1 MQIVTV
7 YNNERVLH
15 GGLKAS
21 HPNIL
26 ENTSITLI
34 DNTQGKYAS
43 FSNAVQDNLHLLTD
57 EILVITHQDVIFYDD
72 KSFLQIPEWCHSI
85 DNDGCFFA
93 GVAGRVEKVGYK
105 EGVGIGNIIS
115 GGSETGFLTI
125 DKPHIVNTFDE
136 CVMITN
142 LKTMKQ
148 FGLFENTVI
157 KWHLY
162 AVEAC
167 TILAKNDFKR
177 YVLPVQVNHLSAG
190 NCNTDYFLAGQHL
203 LKKHQ
208 VNELYTTNGK
218 LTRTSVVT
226 RNLKY
231 KARTILGF

>member
-1 MQIVTV
+1 MQIITV
-7 YNNERVLH
+7 YNNEYVLH
-15 GGLKAS
+15 GGLTAS

-26 ENTSITLI
+26 ENAAITLI
-34 DNTQGKYAS
+34 NNSQGKYSS
-43 FSNAVQDNLHLLTD
+43 FSKAIQDNLHLFSD
-57 EILVITHQDVIFYDD
+57 EILIIAHQDVIFYNE
-72 KSFLQIPEWCHSI
+72 KCFLKIPEWCHSI

-93 GVAGRVEKVGYK
+93 GVAGRVEREGYK

-115 GGSETGFLTI
+115 GGRETGFLTI
-125 DKPHIVNTFDE
+125 NTPHKVNTFDE

-142 LKTMKQ
+142 LNTIKR
-148 FGLFENTVI
+148 FGLFENPVI

-162 AVEAC
+162 AVDAC
-167 TILAKNDFKR
+167 TILAKHHFSP
-177 YVLPVQVNHLSAG
+177 YVFPVQVNHLSAG
-190 NCNTDYFLAGQHL
+190 NCDSDYFLAGQYL

-231 KARTILGF
+231 KARKILGF